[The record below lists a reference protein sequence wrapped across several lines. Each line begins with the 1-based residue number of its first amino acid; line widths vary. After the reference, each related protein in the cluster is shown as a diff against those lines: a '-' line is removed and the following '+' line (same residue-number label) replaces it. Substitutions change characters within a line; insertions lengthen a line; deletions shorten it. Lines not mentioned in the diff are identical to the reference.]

1 MHAVVLVGG
10 FGTRLRPLTFEIP
23 KPLLPVCNI
32 PLLERLMTSLAHGG
46 VTHAVLALGF
56 KPEPFLKAFPNNRC
70 AGVELSYAV
79 EDRPLDTSGAIGFAA
94 RDAKIYERGE
104 TFIVANGDILTDLD
118 VAKLVEFHRSAHAQG
133 TIHLTPVA
141 DPSQYGV
148 VETDTSGKVIR
159 FVEKPKTGETASR
172 HVNGGTYVFETSAL
186 ERMPG
191 TAPLSIER
199 ETFPEMVREGVLYA
213 LPTDDYWIDAGR
225 PDTYVRSNVELLSR
239 KSIYR
244 VTPVDETAT
253 VDPTAVITQSTIG
266 ANCVV
271 GENAQIVRSVL
282 LADARVDA
290 NSVVIDSAVMGHI
303 GAFAQVTSC
312 LIGAQGEV
320 NSGAVLR
327 DAKVPD
333 PASQNKGR

>member
-1 MHAVVLVGG
+1 
-10 FGTRLRPLTFEIP
+10 
-23 KPLLPVCNI
+23 
-32 PLLERLMTSLAHGG
+32 
-46 VTHAVLALGF
+46 VLALGF

-70 AGVELSYAV
+70 ADVELSYAV

-94 RDAKIYERGE
+94 REAKIYERGE

-118 VAKLVEFHRSAHAQG
+118 VAKLVSFHHSVKAEG

-148 VETDTSGKVIR
+148 VETDATGRVIR
-159 FVEKPKTGETASR
+159 FVEKPKVGETMSR
-172 HVNGGTYVFETSAL
+172 HVNGGTYIFETSAL

-199 ETFPEMVREGVLYA
+199 ETFPEMVRDGALYA
-213 LPTDDYWIDAGR
+213 FATDDYWIDAGR
-225 PDTYVRSNVELLSR
+225 PDTYVRSNIELLSR
-239 KSIYR
+239 KSIYK
-244 VTPVDETAT
+244 VTPIDASAKVDATAI
-253 VDPTAVITQSTIG
+253 VTQSTIG

-271 GENAQIVRSVL
+271 GANAQIVRSVL
-282 LADARVDA
+282 MNGAKVDA
-290 NSVVIDSAVMGHI
+290 NAVVIDSAVMGHV
-303 GAFAQVTSC
+303 GAFAQVASC

-333 PASQNKGR
+333 PAC

>member
-10 FGTRLRPLTFEIP
+10 FGTRLRPLTFTTP
-23 KPLLPVCNI
+23 KPLLPVGNLA
-32 PLLERLMTSLAHGG
+32 LLERLMTSLARGG
-46 VTHAVLALGF
+46 VTHAVLSLGF
-56 KPEPFLKAFPNNRC
+56 KPEPFLKAFPTNVC

-94 RDAKIYERGE
+94 RQAGIHKRGE
-104 TFIVANGDILTDLD
+104 TFVVANGDVITDLD
-118 VAKLVEFHRSAHAQG
+118 VAELIAFHRASKAQG

-148 VETDTSGKVIR
+148 VETDATGKVIR
-159 FVEKPKTGETASR
+159 FVEKPKTGETMSR
-172 HVNGGTYVFETSAL
+172 HVNGGTYIFETSAL

-199 ETFPEMVREGVLYA
+199 ETFPEMVRDGVLYA
-213 LPTDDYWIDAGR
+213 FASDDYWIDAGR
-225 PDTYVRSNVELLSR
+225 PDTYVRSNIELLSR
-239 KSIYR
+239 KSIYQ
-244 VTPVDETAT
+244 VTPVATTAK
-253 VDPTAVITQSTIG
+253 VDATAIITESAIG

-282 LADARVDA
+282 MAGAKVDA
-290 NSVVIDSAVMGHI
+290 NAVVIDSAVMGHV

-333 PASQNKGR
+333 PAC